1 MAAKN
6 DKSLMRNLGEFFGHI
21 VKGVKTDPA
30 KPETMREVRREV
42 EEVDQ
47 GDMILRR
54 TTIEE
59 IEFKAPDG
67 ASDDQASNDAQTEH

>member
-1 MAAKN
+1 MASPD

-21 VKGVKTDPA
+21 IKGVKTDPS
-30 KPETMREVRREV
+30 KTDEDKNRTEVRREV
-42 EEVDQ
+42 EEEDQ

-59 IEFKAPDG
+59 IELKNKIQEDK
-67 ASDDQASNDAQTEH
+67 DEH